1 MLPTMLGIRT
11 RRNLHI
17 WTQNIFNYTGDAQWS
32 NEQVFFEAPGYLR
45 WPGVVVKPLG
55 GSSAFR
61 SLPALGWPP
70 TSVCFHGRHSEC
82 PNVSV
87 VPLICKALVH
97 VLDVPNLNTFVFV
110 IHSGLSLLAKYFQRK
125 TRSTDGAVSQ
135 LILTRVA
142 ACWIAERGA
151 IQLHVGRCPWQ
162 SSFTCSYRL
171 CMDLRCEELPKPENR
186 KAPVGHHS
194 EVPNLLVRC
203 STSMTINKDPRCAR
217 DVGSNFKR
225 LMLQE
230 FQTQRSH
237 PCLKTETS
245 PAHRGALTCKV
256 APLYTSHAP
265 LYSKQ

>member
-110 IHSGLSLLAKYFQRK
+110 IHSGLSLGPSSSHSAIPW
-125 TRSTDGAVSQ
+125 TRTHVAREPVLDWVGTLSPNSTTVRA
-135 LILTRVA
+135 TRMPHSDSA
-142 ACWIAERGA
+142 NIA
-151 IQLHVGRCPWQ
+151 L
-162 SSFTCSYRL
+162 F
-171 CMDLRCEELPKPENR
+171 
-186 KAPVGHHS
+186 
-194 EVPNLLVRC
+194 
-203 STSMTINKDPRCAR
+203 
-217 DVGSNFKR
+217 
-225 LMLQE
+225 
-230 FQTQRSH
+230 
-237 PCLKTETS
+237 
-245 PAHRGALTCKV
+245 
-256 APLYTSHAP
+256 
-265 LYSKQ
+265 